1 MSTAVN
7 SGSHIAPQH
16 SHNTTFK
23 IAKMY
28 KGVQTKKN
36 EVLTT
41 PEIYVDIFLIQSD
54 FQTFF
59 RPDPNYPT

>member
-1 MSTAVN
+1 MC
-7 SGSHIAPQH
+7 
-16 SHNTTFK
+16 
-23 IAKMY
+23 

>member
-7 SGSHIAPQH
+7 SGSHIAPQR
-16 SHNTTFK
+16 SHNTTCK
-23 IAKMY
+23 IAKMC

-41 PEIYVDIFLIQSD
+41 PEIYADIFLIQSD
-54 FQTFF
+54 SQTFLM
-59 RPDPNYPT
+59 PDPNYPT

>member
-1 MSTAVN
+1 MC
-7 SGSHIAPQH
+7 
-16 SHNTTFK
+16 
-23 IAKMY
+23 

-59 RPDPNYPT
+59 RPDPNYLT